1 MTDITPRQQ
10 ASFAGR
16 IGLTRADI
24 TPPVGI
30 YARSWGAARHDVAES
45 IHRPLMLSVM
55 TLSAEQGTA
64 PLVLVDADLGWWRPL
79 DRFLKFRDRLLTELS
94 LDASRLI
101 FAVAHTHA
109 AAPLMAPD
117 PALPGSELLGPWQ
130 EEIFQASVR
139 TIRAALDNTFEGTL
153 DWHAGHCNLAS
164 NRDLP
169 DPDKSKQRFLC
180 GYNPAVEADDTL
192 LVGRVSDRAGALRG
206 VLVNYACHPT
216 SLAWDNRAISPDYVG
231 AMRATIEESTGAPG
245 LFLLGACGE
254 LSPRYQYVAD
264 TEVADRHGRQLAHAA
279 LAALY
284 DMEPPGTQLR
294 YAGAVESGAPL
305 AVWRH
310 QPRELSSDLRAVV
323 GTAEL
328 DLKDWP
334 TADELEQQRVA
345 TGDRALE
352 ERLRRKRDIRRTL
365 GDGETFTL
373 PVYAWRLG
381 EAVLV
386 GCCCEAYSAL
396 QIELRRRFP
405 QRTVLC
411 MNLIN
416 GTLGY
421 LPPADL
427 YDTDIYQVWQTP
439 FDCGGLERV
448 IETMTAA
455 IDELFR

>member
-1 MTDITPRQQ
+1 MTDITPRQH

-16 IGLTRADI
+16 IGLARADI

-30 YARSWGAARHDVAES
+30 YARSWGAATHDMAES
-45 IHRPLMLSVM
+45 IHRPLTLSAM
-55 TLSAEQGTA
+55 TLSTEQGSD

-79 DRFLKFRDRLLTELS
+79 DRFLQFRDRLLDELS
-94 LDASRLI
+94 LDVSQLI

-117 PALPGSELLGPWQ
+117 PALPGSELLVPWQ
-130 EEIFQASVR
+130 EEVYRATVQ
-139 TIRAALDNTFEGTL
+139 TIRSALDNTFAGTL

-164 NRDLP
+164 NRDLR
-169 DPDKSKQRFLC
+169 DPDESKQRYLC
-180 GYNPAVEADDTL
+180 GYNPAKEADDTL
-192 LVGRVSDRAGALRG
+192 LVGRVSDHEGTLRG

-216 SLAWDNRAISPDYVG
+216 TLAWDNRAISPDYVG

-245 LFLLGACGE
+245 MFLLGACGE
-254 LSPRYQYVAD
+254 LSPRYQYVGDA
-264 TEVADRHGRQLAHAA
+264 EVADRHGRQLAHAA
-279 LAALY
+279 LATLY
-284 DMEPPGTQLR
+284 DMEPAGTQLC
-294 YAGAVESGAPL
+294 YEGAVESGAPL

-310 QPRELSSDLRAVV
+310 QSREVSSELRTIVR
-323 GTAEL
+323 TAEL
-328 DLKDWP
+328 DLKGWP
-334 TADELEQQRVA
+334 TADELEQQRIA
-345 TGDRALE
+345 CDDRALE

-365 GDGETFTL
+365 GDGQTFSV
-373 PVYAWRLG
+373 PIYAWRLG

-386 GCCCEAYSAL
+386 GCCCEAYSEL
-396 QIELRRRFP
+396 QTELRRRFP
-405 QRTVLC
+405 QRTVVC

-439 FDCGGLERV
+439 FERGGLERV
-448 IETMTAA
+448 IDTMAEA
-455 IDELFR
+455 IEELFG

>member
-1 MTDITPRQQ
+1 MTDIPSRQH

-16 IGLTRADI
+16 IGLAREDV

-30 YARSWGAARHDVAES
+30 YARSWGAATHDVAES
-45 IHRPLMLSVM
+45 IHRPLMLSAL
-55 TLSAEQGTA
+55 TLSVEHGMD

-79 DRFLKFRDRLLTELS
+79 DRFLKFRERLLEELA
-94 LDASRLI
+94 LDESRLI

-117 PALPGSELLGPWQ
+117 LALPGSELLAPWQ
-130 EEIFQASVR
+130 EEVYQATVR
-139 TIRAALDNTFEGTL
+139 AIRAALDDTFEGTL

-169 DPDKSKQRFLC
+169 DPDESKQRYLC

-192 LVGRVSDRAGALRG
+192 LVGRVSDRAGKLRG

-216 SLAWDNRAISPDYVG
+216 TLAWDNRAISPDYVG
-231 AMRATIEESTGAPG
+231 AMRATIEETTGAPG

-254 LSPRYQYVAD
+254 LSPRYQYVGE
-264 TEVADRHGRQLAHAA
+264 TEVSDRHGRQLAHAA
-279 LAALY
+279 LATLY
-284 DMEPPGTQLR
+284 DMEPPGTELG
-294 YAGAVESGAPL
+294 YEGAVESGAPL

-310 QPRELSSDLRAVV
+310 QPRELSSELRTNVR
-323 GTAEL
+323 TMEL
-328 DLKDWP
+328 DLKGWP
-334 TADELEQQRVA
+334 TADELEQQRLA
-345 TGDRALE
+345 CDDRAVE

-365 GDGETFTL
+365 GDGSTFSL
-373 PVYAWRLG
+373 PIYAWRLG
-381 EAVLV
+381 EAALV
-386 GCCCEAYSAL
+386 GCCCEAYSQL
-396 QIELRRRFP
+396 QIDLRRRFP

-421 LPPADL
+421 LPPAHL
-427 YDTDIYQVWQTP
+427 YDTDVYQVWQTP
-439 FDCGGLERV
+439 FDWGGLERV
-448 IETMTAA
+448 IDTMAEA
-455 IDELFR
+455 IEGLFE